1 MFDDTIRLKL
11 ILLGDSGVGKS
22 SILQRY
28 YEDVFDSK
36 IEVTNNAHFL
46 EKEVTIN
53 EENVVLELWDTVGQ
67 EEYRSL
73 TQIFVKNSKI
83 VIFVYDVTSLK
94 SFESLN
100 FWYDYVK
107 NDIGKSTV
115 LGVVGSKTDL
125 IFEDNYSEE
134 VSPEKGKEFDMKI
147 GANFSLVSAKESCK
161 EIVSLFNE
169 LASKYLNIMDLDL
182 STNTTIRLETRE
194 KNTEKKKE
202 CCLGKSKKTILLK
215 IIFLGCKGVG
225 KTSII
230 KAIQGNNNVKFI
242 PHTKASYTE
251 KIHYNKHGQEITVEL
266 KDTNWEVYCNGN
278 LELEINNYNV
288 IFLVFNL
295 NKKETFDPLKDL
307 LKKIDTSK
315 HRIYLLAYNK
325 ESFGGRVSNISEVDY
340 GKELQKFILDYNLE
354 YEYITIDD
362 IYKLK
367 AIILDNIR
375 YYTKTTKTK

>member
-134 VSPEKGKEFDMKI
+134 VAPEKGKEVAMKI

-215 IIFLGCKGVG
+215 MIFLGCKGVG

-325 ESFGGRVSNISEVDY
+325 ESFGGGVSNISEVDY

-375 YYTKTTKTK
+375 YYTKTTKNK

>member
-134 VSPEKGKEFDMKI
+134 VSPEKGKEFAMKI

-278 LELEINNYNV
+278 LELEINNYHV

-325 ESFGGRVSNISEVDY
+325 ESFGGGVSNISEVDY

-375 YYTKTTKTK
+375 YNNKNNKTK

>member
-46 EKEVTIN
+46 EKEMTIN

-94 SFESLN
+94 TFEFLN

-134 VSPEKGKEFDMKI
+134 VSPEKGKEFAMKI

-278 LELEINNYNV
+278 LENEINDYNV

-295 NKKETFDPLKDL
+295 NKKETFEPLKDL

-315 HRIYLLAYNK
+315 HRVYLLAYNK
-325 ESFGGRVSNISEVDY
+325 ESFGGGVSNISEVDY

-375 YYTKTTKTK
+375 YYTKTTKNK

>member
-134 VSPEKGKEFDMKI
+134 VSPEKGKEFAMKI

-215 IIFLGCKGVG
+215 MIFLGCKGVG

-325 ESFGGRVSNISEVDY
+325 ESFGGGVSNISEVDY

-354 YEYITIDD
+354 YEFITIDD

>member
-1 MFDDTIRLKL
+1 MFDDKIRLKL

-134 VSPEKGKEFDMKI
+134 VSPEKGKEFAMKI

-215 IIFLGCKGVG
+215 MIFLGCKGVG

-278 LELEINNYNV
+278 LENEINDYNV

-325 ESFGGRVSNISEVDY
+325 ESFGGGVSNISEVDY

-375 YYTKTTKTK
+375 YYTKTTKNK

>member
-1 MFDDTIRLKL
+1 MFDDKIRLKL

-134 VSPEKGKEFDMKI
+134 VSPEKGKEFAMKI

-215 IIFLGCKGVG
+215 MIFLGCKGVG

-278 LELEINNYNV
+278 LENEINDYNV

>member
-1 MFDDTIRLKL
+1 MFDDKIRLKL

-28 YEDVFDSK
+28 YEDVFDNQ
-36 IEVTNNAHFL
+36 IEVTTNAHFL

-53 EENVVLELWDTVGQ
+53 EEKVVLELWDTVGQ

-83 VIFVYDVTSLK
+83 VIFVYDVTSLN

-100 FWYDYVK
+100 FWYNYVK
-107 NDIGKSTV
+107 NEIGKSTV

-134 VSPEKGKEFDMKI
+134 VSAEKGKEFAMKI
-147 GANFSLVSAKESCK
+147 GANFSLVSAKESSK

-169 LASKYLNIMDLDL
+169 LVSKYLNIMDLDL

-202 CCLGKSKKTILLK
+202 CCLGKSKKIIVLK
-215 IIFLGCKGVG
+215 MIFLGCKGVG

-230 KAIQGNNNVKFI
+230 KAIKGNNSVKFI

-251 KIHYNKHGQEITVEL
+251 KVHYNQHGQEITVEL
-266 KDTNWEVYCNGN
+266 KDTNWEEYCNGN
-278 LELEINNYNV
+278 LEHEINDYNV

-295 NKKETFDPLKDL
+295 NKKETLDPLKDL
-307 LKKIDTSK
+307 LKKIDTTK
-315 HRIYLLAYNK
+315 HRVYLLAYNK
-325 ESFGGRVSNISEVDY
+325 ESFGGRVSSISEVDY
-340 GKELQKFILDYNLE
+340 GKELQKFILENNLE

-367 AIILDNIR
+367 AVILDNIR
-375 YYTKTTKTK
+375 YYTKTTKNK

>member
-134 VSPEKGKEFDMKI
+134 VSPEKGKEFAMKI

-215 IIFLGCKGVG
+215 MIFLGCKGVG

-295 NKKETFDPLKDL
+295 NKKETLDPLKDL
-307 LKKIDTSK
+307 LKKIDNSK

-325 ESFGGRVSNISEVDY
+325 ESFGGGVSNISEVDY